1 MEKRDALPPPG
12 KPQGS
17 KDHVP
22 GASRIVQDLRQPV
35 DELEI
40 ADAPIRRLIVNW
52 PPCPTQGTVHT
63 VHTVCAKSP
72 HQWTRLGRSAIQTSC
87 TTLSTPLV
95 SCRFAHASGP
105 VTDPFF
111 VLPKGPLRPTP
122 FGYFFSW
129 PESSPI
135 QDPSQS
141 EPQESHAMP
150 VAAR

>member
-40 ADAPIRRLIVNW
+40 ADAPTRRLIDSGLHVPHRVLCTPCTLCVRRALTSGHVLDV
-52 PPCPTQGTVHT
+52 PPYRSVAQPCQ
-63 VHTVCAKSP
+63 P
-72 HQWTRLGRSAIQTSC
+72 H
-87 TTLSTPLV
+87 V

-105 VTDPFF
+105 VTAPFF

-129 PESSPI
+129 PESSLI

-141 EPQESHAMP
+141 ELQESHAMP